1 MTWARLYEPINRLHR
16 PASPPP
22 DPPDPEPSRV
32 HQLGRLD
39 YADLI
44 AAWQNAVTG
53 PPGTH
58 DTVIAAA
65 VAHGISNEKIIC
77 RIVEAER
84 AS

>member
-1 MTWARLYEPINRLHR
+1 MTAPAR
-16 PASPPP
+16 
-22 DPPDPEPSRV
+22 SRV
-32 HQLGRLD
+32 HELGRLD
-39 YADLI
+39 YAGLI
-44 AAWQNAVTG
+44 AAWHAAVTG

-58 DTVIAAA
+58 DVVIAAA